1 MRTGVDT
8 HTSERWRETKRETEA
23 KRETETGTQTERQQ
37 RLRGWEREMEIKIN
51 ESILTFCAKT
61 PYMGETK
68 ADPE

>member
-1 MRTGVDT
+1 MERDKARDRDKERDGERLKQVRRRRGSRD
-8 HTSERWRETKRETEA
+8 SEA
-23 KRETETGTQTERQQ
+23 G
-37 RLRGWEREMEIKIN
+37 REMEIKTN